1 MIEIHTLLTCL
12 KGTERRGQ
20 GGFVGRAALRVFGYV
35 QGMNPRGAKSSLPQN
50 LDLATDMPDKDF
62 NKSQVI
68 YSGWHHSLLVILLA
82 SLQPCLQQEQYKHC
96 QDEAG
101 MGQESLTRAEEGVR
115 ESSQL
120 H

>member
-1 MIEIHTLLTCL
+1 MLTCR

-35 QGMNPRGAKSSLPQN
+35 QGMNPQGAICKSPLPQN

-68 YSGWHHSLLVILLA
+68 YSGWHHSLLGNFVG
-82 SLQPCLQQEQYKHC
+82 QPSAMFA
-96 QDEAG
+96 AG
-101 MGQESLTRAEEGVR
+101 AVQALSG
-115 ESSQL
+115 
-120 H
+120 